1 MITDL
6 IGNPQEDL
14 VEQISIL
21 KNKEFILSLPKR
33 KPKDLNAIFKG
44 ANPDAID
51 LIRRMLTFDPLK
63 RITIDEALEHPYM
76 SQLHFPDDEPTTDL
90 VSAFDF
96 DFEIYSLKKE
106 DYKDLIYEEIMLY
119 HDENSVKQ
127 YMKDKK
133 DNPEGILYKR
143 YGKDRIKKK
152 FKK

>member
-1 MITDL
+1 M
-6 IGNPQEDL
+6 
-14 VEQISIL
+14 EQITIL
-21 KNKEFILSLPKR
+21 KNKEFILSLPRR
-33 KPKDLNAIFKG
+33 KGKDFSTIFKG

-51 LIRRMLTFDPLK
+51 LIKRMLTFDPLK
-63 RITIDEALEHPYM
+63 RITIDEALAHPYM
-76 SQLHFPDDEPTTDL
+76 SQLHFPDDEPTCEP

-119 HDENSVKQ
+119 HDEDSVKQ
-127 YMKDKK
+127 YLKNKSEY
-133 DNPEGILYKR
+133 PEGVLFKR